1 MKDQRLR
8 RARRT
13 WQRGVIMQ
21 AMEAARCHI
30 TAEELHRRVRRGI
43 RPIGLAT
50 VYRALETFV
59 REGFVEPVHVGD
71 GRVRYGLAAKHHDH
85 LVCLNC
91 GEWEPLNEC
100 LLPRTPRRLGSGFQV
115 TGHQLDFYGYCTQC
129 QTAGA

>member
-1 MKDQRLR
+1 VTQRLQR
-8 RARRT
+8 TRKT
-13 WQRGVIMQ
+13 WQRGVILRTMD
-21 AMEAARCHI
+21 AAKCHI
-30 TAEELHRRVRRGI
+30 TAEELHRRVRRGV

-59 REGFVEPVHVGD
+59 REGLAEPVHVGD
-71 GRVRYGLAAKHHDH
+71 GKVRYGPTAKHHDH

-100 LLPRTPRRLGSGFQV
+100 LLPKTPRRLGTFKV
-115 TGHQLDFYGYCTQC
+115 TGHQLDMYGYCAQC